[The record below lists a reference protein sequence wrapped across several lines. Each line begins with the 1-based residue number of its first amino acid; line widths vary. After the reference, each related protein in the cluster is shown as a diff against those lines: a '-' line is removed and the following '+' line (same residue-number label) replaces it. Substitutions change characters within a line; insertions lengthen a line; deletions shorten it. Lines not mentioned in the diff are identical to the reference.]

1 MALPAIVVSHTVAVA
16 ALKEGLSLCQSI
28 ISYRIATQQIE
39 LQRAHMHSKAN
50 AFMQQLENEYN
61 SSIARLNTIAHAHKI
76 TLDGVKTSNE
86 EVVNMIEKGQ
96 LELDKYLSVVVSP
109 DVSDDIKQ
117 SMMTV
122 ISQLSQQNMQL
133 ASSHIQNSRAPID
146 ALVVVI
152 DGLRNDNQPRTFTDV
167 S

>member
-39 LQRAHMHSKAN
+39 LQRDHMHSEAN
-50 AFMQQLENEYN
+50 SIMQQLQNEYN
-61 SSIARLNTIAHAHKI
+61 YGIAKLDTIAHAHKI
-76 TLDGVKTSNE
+76 TLDGIKTSNE
-86 EVVNMIEKGQ
+86 EFVNMIEMGQ

-109 DVSDDIKQ
+109 NVSDNIKQ

-122 ISQLSQQNMQL
+122 ISHLSQQQSQL
-133 ASSHIQNSRAPID
+133 VSSHMRSSQAPINAFAMMLD
-146 ALVVVI
+146 SMR
-152 DGLRNDNQPRTFTDV
+152 DSDQPRTFTDV
-167 S
+167 G

>member
-39 LQRAHMHSKAN
+39 LQRDRMHAEAN
-50 AFMQQLENEYN
+50 IIIQQLDHDYKVKLAN
-61 SSIARLNTIAHAHKI
+61 LNTIADAHKI
-76 TLDGVKTSNE
+76 TLKGINTSSK
-86 EVVNMIEKGQ
+86 EVVNMVESGQ
-96 LELDKYLSVVVSP
+96 LELDKYLNIIVSP
-109 DVSDDIKQ
+109 DVSNDIKQ

-122 ISQLSQQNMQL
+122 ISQLSQQQAQLVNNHMQ
-133 ASSHIQNSRAPID
+133 SSQAPINAFAMMLD
-146 ALVVVI
+146 RMR
-152 DGLRNDNQPRTFTDV
+152 DSDQPRTFTDV